1 MMCQRIGLL
10 PISIIGFGLR
20 PLSSLMR
27 VPIPPARITAF
38 MACPPRDE
46 RPCVPLMGHGSGAL
60 LWLSYGVHWA
70 LRGSSLSS
78 LRRGGRDGEAPSKA
92 VYTLSGL
99 LVRPPTTGAKRLGQ
113 GAKQARLRASLAGL
127 RCRDASQSA

>member
-20 PLSSLMR
+20 PLSQLMR
-27 VPIPPARITAF
+27 VSIPPARIAAF

-46 RPCVPLMGHGSGAL
+46 RPCALLMGHGSGAL
-60 LWLSYGVHWA
+60 LWLPYGVHWA

-78 LRRGGRDGEAPSKA
+78 LRGRRDGEAPSKA
-92 VYTLSGL
+92 AHTLSGL
-99 LVRPPTTGAKRLGQ
+99 PMRRPTNGAKRLGQ
-113 GAKQARLRASLAGL
+113 GAKQARLRVLQAGL
-127 RCRDASQSA
+127 QAREPCQTA